1 MQTLF
6 LKFLYSSDVILTF
19 FAIANQ
25 LPGFFI
31 SRLANMEDFFN
42 VNIFFKR
49 KLNINVN
56 TNNYSFKYICVVC

>member
-6 LKFLYSSDVILTF
+6 LKFLYSSDVILIF

-42 VNIFFKR
+42 LNIFFKR